1 MVDQPEAEALGD
13 RLLQPLDL
21 LVAELDHVAG
31 AEVDQVVVVLVG
43 NRLVAARGRRRN
55 RGGR

>member
-1 MVDQPEAEALGD
+1 MVDQPEAEPFGD

-21 LVAELDHVAG
+21 LVAELDDLAG
-31 AEVDQVVVVLVG
+31 PQVDQVVVVLVG
-43 NRLVAARGRRRN
+43 DGLVARAARRRN